1 MKRLIAGIRAICTGL
16 LVLLL
21 VFSVFSLAV
30 SLRGTDPPKLLG
42 FTGAAVLSGSMD
54 PYMKTG
60 DFILVRE
67 QADYAVGDV
76 VLFHD
81 GGSLVTHRITRR
93 TAAGFVTKGD
103 ANNAEDV
110 SPVPPDVVEG
120 RVVAVIPRLG
130 AVLSFFKSP
139 PGLLLLLAAGI
150 FLYVY
155 PSLIHALK
163 RLRQSITSRFKT
175 KETDHDET

>member
-1 MKRLIAGIRAICTGL
+1 MSSC
-16 LVLLL
+16 
-21 VFSVFSLAV
+21 F
-30 SLRGTDPPKLLG
+30 
-42 FTGAAVLSGSMD
+42 M
-54 PYMKTG
+54 
-60 DFILVRE
+60 
-67 QADYAVGDV
+67 
-76 VLFHD
+76 
-81 GGSLVTHRITRR
+81 
-93 TAAGFVTKGD
+93 TAARWLPTVTAGPPPALSSKGD

-139 PGLLLLLAAGI
+139 SGLLLLLAAGI
-150 FLYVY
+150 LLYVY

>member
-30 SLRGTDPPKLLG
+30 SLRGTGPPKLLG
-42 FTGAAVLSGSMD
+42 FTGAAVLSGSME

-76 VLFHD
+76 VLFHGRRLAGYPPD
-81 GGSLVTHRITRR
+81 YPPDRRRLCHKRGCQQRGGCVPR
-93 TAAGFVTKGD
+93 AA
-103 ANNAEDV
+103 
-110 SPVPPDVVEG
+110 DVVEG

-139 PGLLLLLAAGI
+139 SGLLLLLAAGI

-163 RLRQSITSRFKT
+163 RLRQSIR
-175 KETDHDET
+175 

>member
-30 SLRGTDPPKLLG
+30 SLRGTGPPKLLG
-42 FTGAAVLSGSMD
+42 FTGAAVLSGSME

-103 ANNAEDV
+103 ANNAE
-110 SPVPPDVVEG
+110 G

-150 FLYVY
+150 LLYVY

>member
-1 MKRLIAGIRAICTGL
+1 
-16 LVLLL
+16 
-21 VFSVFSLAV
+21 
-30 SLRGTDPPKLLG
+30 
-42 FTGAAVLSGSMD
+42 
-54 PYMKTG
+54 MKTG

-150 FLYVY
+150 LLYVY

-163 RLRQSITSRFKT
+163 RLRQSIR
-175 KETDHDET
+175 

>member
-30 SLRGTDPPKLLG
+30 SLRGTGPPKLLG
-42 FTGAAVLSGSMD
+42 FTGAAVLSGSME

-103 ANNAEDV
+103 ANNAEV
-110 SPVPPDVVEG
+110 S
-120 RVVAVIPRLG
+120 L
-130 AVLSFFKSP
+130 
-139 PGLLLLLAAGI
+139 
-150 FLYVY
+150 
-155 PSLIHALK
+155 
-163 RLRQSITSRFKT
+163 
-175 KETDHDET
+175 

>member
-110 SPVPPDVVEG
+110 SPVPPDVAEWWRLFHG
-120 RVVAVIPRLG
+120 WALFCPSSSRRRVCCFCWRPA
-130 AVLSFFKSP
+130 SSST
-139 PGLLLLLAAGI
+139 
-150 FLYVY
+150 YT
-155 PSLIHALK
+155 
-163 RLRQSITSRFKT
+163 LR
-175 KETDHDET
+175 